1 MHVMQNATEELK
13 RLEAA
18 FDHVRQGLFSRLHD
32 VVRDQI
38 FVTDGSP
45 PDGADMAEPALA
57 VHSAAHTNGS
67 LAANGDRSIDGIE
80 SKV

>member
-1 MHVMQNATEELK
+1 MQNATEELK

-38 FVTDGSP
+38 FVTDSSSP
-45 PDGADMAEPALA
+45 QGAEVAEPALA

-67 LAANGDRSIDGIE
+67 SAADGDRSLDGIE
-80 SKV
+80 SNV